1 MRLSLD
7 GVTKSYGAQLVLDS
21 VSLAVGPRSRIGL
34 VGPNG
39 VGKSTLLRILA
50 GEEEP
55 DAGTVVRAPSGLLVG
70 YLAQER
76 DVAAGEPLL
85 RYLARRTGVA
95 AAEAE
100 LDRLTALLAE
110 DPDQV
115 EPYTEAL
122 DRFLALGGG
131 DLEARARAV
140 CAELGLGARLDRPVT
155 DLSGGEAGRAALA
168 AILLARFDVFLLDE
182 PTNDLDLAGLER
194 LEGFLRDL
202 AGGVVV
208 ISHDRAFLDAT
219 VTRVAEVRPGTHELR
234 ADLPRARFEISAAER
249 EELVDRI
256 GVAPL
261 HARLRLRDARAPREE
276 AEQRLTPAA
285 LRLLGQVADGADAL
299 DASRRRLVDAGE
311 DAQQRRLAGAVRTDD
326 ADAHAGRNGERDAV
340 ENDRRAVLLRD
351 VRRDNAAAAH
361 ARDLLI
367 ERTKSRCSI

>member
-7 GVTKSYGAQLVLDS
+7 GVTKSYGAQIVLDR

-34 VGPNG
+34 VGPDG

-55 DAGTVVRAPSGLLVG
+55 DAGSVVRAPSGLLVG

-110 DPDQV
+110 DSDEV
-115 EPYTEAL
+115 ESYTEAL
-122 DRFLALGGG
+122 ERFLELGGG

-168 AILLARFDVFLLDE
+168 AILLAR
-182 PTNDLDLAGLER
+182 
-194 LEGFLRDL
+194 
-202 AGGVVV
+202 
-208 ISHDRAFLDAT
+208 
-219 VTRVAEVRPGTHELR
+219 
-234 ADLPRARFEISAAER
+234 
-249 EELVDRI
+249 
-256 GVAPL
+256 
-261 HARLRLRDARAPREE
+261 
-276 AEQRLTPAA
+276 
-285 LRLLGQVADGADAL
+285 
-299 DASRRRLVDAGE
+299 
-311 DAQQRRLAGAVRTDD
+311 
-326 ADAHAGRNGERDAV
+326 
-340 ENDRRAVLLRD
+340 
-351 VRRDNAAAAH
+351 
-361 ARDLLI
+361 
-367 ERTKSRCSI
+367 